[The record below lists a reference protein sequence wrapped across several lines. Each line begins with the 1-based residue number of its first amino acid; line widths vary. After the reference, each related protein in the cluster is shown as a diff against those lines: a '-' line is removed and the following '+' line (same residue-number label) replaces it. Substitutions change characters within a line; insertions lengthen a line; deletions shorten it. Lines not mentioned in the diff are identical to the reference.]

1 TRLSTVPI
9 VRCDRPWAGR
19 AHISLLL
26 RLAVCRVRS
35 ASRWTR
41 RSRPLQ
47 RNRTATYKSQYGLR
61 LIHCPLTVSVGS
73 VLLFATDSVYEC
85 GLVLSADSKMF
96 SGKLLCFGVLAFV
109 VAGTAMADETNQID
123 VDAIR
128 DRLPANLPIP
138 SMEEVEKMLRDKC
151 NAAGA
156 PADAYD
162 NAKEAAKTFVECGQ
176 GLIDIAQF
184 QQEVEAA
191 KPTGDLD
198 TVFNKYCRKRST
210 LIECVNTL
218 ANAVDPCLEAEEKV
232 FKTSGLDIF
241 KNLLNFVCHKD
252 GDQIALF
259 IAEQGPECFLE
270 QKNDLIACVNE
281 TFSGYVP
288 ETSLTSIPKLVIGPK
303 QCEDFNKLQTCMVRE
318 LEQCD
323 ESTPA
328 NLVESLFRYVRK
340 GSPCAN
346 NAGR

>member
-1 TRLSTVPI
+1 MNML
-9 VRCDRPWAGR
+9 
-19 AHISLLL
+19 
-26 RLAVCRVRS
+26 
-35 ASRWTR
+35 
-41 RSRPLQ
+41 
-47 RNRTATYKSQYGLR
+47 TA
-61 LIHCPLTVSVGS
+61 
-73 VLLFATDSVYEC
+73 
-85 GLVLSADSKMF
+85 KM
-96 SGKLLCFGVLAFV
+96 LCFALLV
-109 VAGTAMADETNQID
+109 VFAGTAMADVSNQID

-128 DRLPANLPIP
+128 DRLPENLPIP
-138 SMEEVEKMLRDKC
+138 SMEEVEKMLQDKC
-151 NAAGA
+151 NTAGA
-156 PADAYD
+156 PADAYN
-162 NAKEAAKTFVECGQ
+162 NAKEATKTFVECGK
-176 GLIDIAQF
+176 GLIDIEQF

-210 LIECVNTL
+210 LIECVNTF

-281 TFSGYVP
+281 TLSGYVP
-288 ETSLTSIPKLVIGPK
+288 DTSLTTIPKLVIGPK
-303 QCEDFNKLQTCMVRE
+303 QCEDFTKLQTCMVRE
-318 LEQCD
+318 LEQCN